1 MARGSER
8 VVHGPELH
16 VGLHPVPIFGGDPP
30 EPINASSAAIVH
42 LRDERGESFAL
53 ELYDPAGTMLECLQF
68 ETLEIALDQAA
79 AIIGLQPADWRAES
93 YPPVG
98 VSKGAGASPLSQ
110 GRHSGGGL

>member
-1 MARGSER
+1 MGMGSEQ
-8 VVHGPELH
+8 VVRRAELH
-16 VGLHPVPIFGGDPP
+16 AGLQPVPIFGGDPP
-30 EPINASSAAIVH
+30 DPINASSAAIVH

-93 YPPVG
+93 DPTVG
-98 VSKGAGASPLSQ
+98 VSK
-110 GRHSGGGL
+110 